1 VSAPSHGPLQA
12 SARRSLE
19 AAVERA
25 FAVQAAE
32 APAVLDALQA
42 CVCRG
47 GEWLFRQDDPGD
59 ALYLL
64 VRGRLQV
71 WITAT
76 EQGEPQQ
83 TMVAEIAPGETVGEI
98 GLLTGGKRSAGIR
111 ALRDSLL
118 LRMDAAAFDRLGR
131 ERPQLIRQL
140 AGSIAERLRQRTGGP
155 SANPRK
161 LRTIAILPLD
171 QMDHATALAGQLGAS
186 LGRRGPTLVL
196 TSERLAALGAPPVPT
211 ERDSAASAAMTEWL
225 ATVEDDHRFL
235 LLVADAGDTAW
246 SRLALR
252 HADQILLTAAAS
264 GDPALRPWE
273 QSLLGDA
280 QGPMARRALLLTH
293 DGSPALLT
301 GTARWLRER
310 PLDYHLHL
318 RADVADDLQ
327 RLARVL
333 AGESLGIVFGGGAAR
348 GFAHLGVYRAL
359 HEAGIPVDWVGGAS
373 IGAVMGI
380 PIARALDPGAAIEMV
395 REAFVGGKPFGD
407 YTLPIVSLLRG
418 RRLDRLLA
426 RHLHEHI
433 EDLPIPYFCV
443 SSNLGRGTA
452 QVHTRG
458 PLAPAIRASVS
469 LPGIFPPAVIDG
481 QLAID
486 GGILDNLPVDLMRAQ
501 PVGQVIA
508 VDLTSRQT
516 FEVDYSAVPSPWR
529 LLAGRML
536 PFTRR
541 YRVPSF
547 MSIMLKATEV
557 GTMTAV
563 RAAGDRA
570 DLLLR
575 PPVSRF
581 SITDVRAFDRIVDA
595 GYEDARQAIE
605 DWQRTRELESR
616 GVMR

>member
-1 VSAPSHGPLQA
+1 
-12 SARRSLE
+12 
-19 AAVERA
+19 
-25 FAVQAAE
+25 
-32 APAVLDALQA
+32 
-42 CVCRG
+42 
-47 GEWLFRQDDPGD
+47 
-59 ALYLL
+59 
-64 VRGRLQV
+64 
-71 WITAT
+71 
-76 EQGEPQQ
+76 
-83 TMVAEIAPGETVGEI
+83 
-98 GLLTGGKRSAGIR
+98 
-111 ALRDSLL
+111 
-118 LRMDAAAFDRLGR
+118 
-131 ERPQLIRQL
+131 
-140 AGSIAERLRQRTGGP
+140 
-155 SANPRK
+155 
-161 LRTIAILPLD
+161 
-171 QMDHATALAGQLGAS
+171 
-186 LGRRGPTLVL
+186 
-196 TSERLAALGAPPVPT
+196 
-211 ERDSAASAAMTEWL
+211 MTEWL
-225 ATVEDDHRFL
+225 AGVEDDHRFV

-246 SRLALR
+246 TRLALR
-252 HADQILLTAAAS
+252 HADQILLTGAAS
-264 GDPALRPWE
+264 GNPTPRPWE
-273 QSLLGDA
+273 QALLGDA
-280 QGPMARRALLLTH
+280 QEPAARRALLLTH

-310 PLDYHLHL
+310 RLDYHLHL
-318 RADVADDLQ
+318 RAGVADDLQ

-380 PIARALDPGAAIEMV
+380 PMARALDPGAAIEMI

-426 RHLHEHI
+426 RHLHEDI

-443 SSNLGRGTA
+443 SSNLGRGTP

-486 GGILDNLPVDLMRAQ
+486 GGILDNLPVDLMRTQ

-508 VDLTSRQT
+508 VDVTSRQT
-516 FEVDYSAVPSPWR
+516 FEVDYAAVPSPWR

-536 PFTRR
+536 PFARR

-547 MSIMLKATEV
+547 MSLMLKATEI

-563 RAAGDRA
+563 RAAGSRA

-581 SITDVRAFDRIVDA
+581 SITDMRSFDRIVDA
-595 GYEDARQAIE
+595 GYEDARQAIA
-605 DWQRTRELESR
+605 DWQRARETESR
-616 GVMR
+616 GKMK

>member
-1 VSAPSHGPLQA
+1 VPLSSQGPLQA

-19 AAVERA
+19 AAVVRA
-25 FAVQAAE
+25 FAVQAAD

-64 VRGRLQV
+64 ARGRLQV
-71 WITAT
+71 WITT
-76 EQGEPQQ
+76 TDQGEQHE
-83 TMVAEIAPGETVGEI
+83 TMVAEVAPGETVGEI
-98 GLLTGGKRSAGIR
+98 SLLTGGRRSAGIR
-111 ALRDSLL
+111 AVRDSLL

-155 SANPRK
+155 SASRRN

-171 QMDHATALAGQLGAS
+171 EQGPATALAGQLSAS

-196 TSERLAALGAPPVPT
+196 SSERLAALGAPPVPT
-211 ERDSAASAAMTEWL
+211 ARDGVASAAMTEWL
-225 ATVEDDHRFL
+225 AAVEDDHRFV

-246 SRLALR
+246 TRLALR
-252 HADQILLTAAAS
+252 HADQILLTAAAN
-264 GDPALRPWE
+264 GNPTPRPWE
-273 QSLLGDA
+273 QALLGDA
-280 QGPMARRALLLTH
+280 QEPAARRALLLTH

-310 PLDYHLHL
+310 RLDYHLHL
-318 RADVADDLQ
+318 RAGVADDLQ

-380 PIARALDPGAAIEMV
+380 PMARAMSPSAAIETV
-395 REAFVGGKPFGD
+395 REAFVGSKPFSD
-407 YTLPIVSLLRG
+407 YTLPMVSLLRG

-426 RHLHEHI
+426 RHVHEDI
-433 EDLPIPYFCV
+433 EDLPIPFFCV
-443 SSNLGRGTA
+443 SSNLGRGTP

-508 VDLTSRQT
+508 VDVTSRQT
-516 FEVDYSAVPSPWR
+516 FEVDYAAVPSPWR

-547 MSIMLKATEV
+547 MSLMLKATEI

-563 RAAGDRA
+563 RAAGSRA

-581 SITDVRAFDRIVDA
+581 SITDMRSFDRIVDA

-605 DWQRTRELESR
+605 DWQRTRETESR
-616 GVMR
+616 GG

>member
-1 VSAPSHGPLQA
+1 LQA

-19 AAVERA
+19 AAVVRA
-25 FAVQAAE
+25 FAVQATD

-64 VRGRLQV
+64 ARGRLQV
-71 WITAT
+71 WITT
-76 EQGEPQQ
+76 TDQGEQHE
-83 TMVAEIAPGETVGEI
+83 TMVAEVAPGETVGEI
-98 GLLTGGKRSAGIR
+98 SLLTGGRRSAGIR
-111 ALRDSLL
+111 AVRDSLL

-155 SANPRK
+155 SASRRN

-171 QMDHATALAGQLGAS
+171 EQGHAAALAVQLSAS

-196 TSERLAALGAPPVPT
+196 TAERLAALGAPTVST
-211 ERDSAASAAMTEWL
+211 ARDGVASAAMTEWL
-225 ATVEDDHRFL
+225 AAVEDDHRFV

-246 SRLALR
+246 TRLALR

-264 GDPALRPWE
+264 GNPTPRPWE

-280 QGPMARRALLLTH
+280 QEPAARRALLLTH

-310 PLDYHLHL
+310 RLDYHLHL
-318 RADVADDLQ
+318 RAGVADDLQ

-380 PIARALDPGAAIEMV
+380 PMARAMSPAAAMETI
-395 REAFVGGKPFGD
+395 REAFVGSKPFSD
-407 YTLPIVSLLRG
+407 YTLPLVSLLRG

-426 RHLHEHI
+426 RHVHEDI

-443 SSNLGRGTA
+443 SSNLGRGTP

-508 VDLTSRQT
+508 VDVTSRQT
-516 FEVDYSAVPSPWR
+516 FEVDYAAVPSPWR

-547 MSIMLKATEV
+547 MSLMLKATEI

-563 RAAGDRA
+563 RAAGSRA

-581 SITDVRAFDRIVDA
+581 SITDMRSFDRIVDA
-595 GYEDARQAIE
+595 GYEDARQAIA
-605 DWQRTRELESR
+605 DWQRTRETESR
-616 GVMR
+616 GKMK